1 MAVLAAA
8 ERQGISQPC
17 QWRPPRT
24 RPPAADQ
31 VMTLLL
37 LQLVLG
43 QLCGAEKSPQQ
54 LAHTPAHQP
63 PPARRPAPGFLN
75 CSNISK
81 GLRRCLSVPP
91 AHHTHHTASLMPC
104 AHCKPVRQNGWP
116 RQPFP
121 VMKQKKARAVELWAD
136 MDWVMD
142 GVCNGTIGM
151 EYFMML
157 SELWGELVQLEE
169 KTGLCLCRVCA
180 PEPYRL

>member
-1 MAVLAAA
+1 MAVLAA
-8 ERQGISQPC
+8 ERQGGKESASHASGG
-17 QWRPPRT
+17 RR
-24 RPPAADQ
+24 PAAQ

-37 LQLVLG
+37 LQLVPG

-63 PPARRPAPGFLN
+63 PPARRPGPVFLN

-81 GLRRCLSVPP
+81 GLRRCLLVPP

-142 GVCNGTIGM
+142 GVCNGTVGM

-169 KTGLCLCRVCA
+169 LNFASAPRYSRTCRVQ
-180 PEPYRL
+180 YD